1 MKKKI
6 IKVNLADLK
15 LKSNKV
21 KELLDLEEN
30 DMIDKIIGNGVFKVS
45 VIEVKRGKD
54 AIDYIELLRTKYKFA
69 TFSLEEN
76 QYIMTFYDYDSKQF
90 GTSTIFDISDAIV
103 DLFENKQIIGRWSN
117 LSVGYTNFSYF
128 LQSWAQEYLNE
139 QLKKGK

>member
-90 GTSTIFDISDAIV
+90 GTFTIFDISNAIV
-103 DLFENKQIIGRWSN
+103 DLLENKQIMGRWSN

>member
-54 AIDYIELLRTKYKFA
+54 AIDYIELLRTKYKFT

-90 GTSTIFDISDAIV
+90 GTSTIFDISNAIV
-103 DLFENKQIIGRWSN
+103 DLLENKQIIGRWSN